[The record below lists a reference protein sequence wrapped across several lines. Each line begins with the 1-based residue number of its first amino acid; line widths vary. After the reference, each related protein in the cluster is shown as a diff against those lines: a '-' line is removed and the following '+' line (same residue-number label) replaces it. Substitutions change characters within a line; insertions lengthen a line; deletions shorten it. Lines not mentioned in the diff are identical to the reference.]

1 MTTKTLNIADLNL
14 LSGSSELIR
23 QALGGYWVNDE
34 SSLTAVE
41 VSLNQ
46 IIESLDSNYAV
57 TSTPV
62 DPESLIDSVRYASR
76 IYGTSDTSRIRSDE
90 EWRAYVVGGSFG
102 AKTYNGVYNEVIY
115 FDHRTEIDA
124 PLYNNELSSD
134 SDSVSGESLAEYY
147 KFYERYQ
154 NNLLQVAS
162 EHLLP
167 NFYFLISQDIDDL
180 DIAKMMTLDGTIE
193 EDYFNYISF
202 QNELKQEQ
210 RELVNFAEST
220 TTDAELGQQIIY
232 YTEVSDPEEGAINT
246 LFSNVASDKGVP
258 RYSYNNIRDYLNV
271 FYVNHT
277 YQQSTIQRLQTRL
290 QNIMFLEPSV
300 LKEHNDQL
308 IATDFS
314 FLKDDKKQA
323 VYSLMPMANNISFEV
338 DDSEIGNGLRSV
350 IEANEYAPRFLKT
363 LKEVFTD
370 EITLKPTSYSFAIDN
385 TYGDEVTTREL
396 RILDLPEMILY
407 DYENVLSRTNN
418 AFFYGA
424 STPETRATFD
434 NTGAYRFVNSE
445 IAVNAL
451 NDVIKLINNNFS
463 APQSLEHFLND
474 PVDVTKEHEV
484 LAYRVQKIGGP
495 PTGDSRTENTLQNF
509 WFFNKGEAIKYIDT
523 QVKYSTDYT
532 YNIFSYVAVQGY
544 KYRLSDLAVTRQ
556 IATED
561 GIYCLEFYDPTTGDT
576 TSRLLNPFNPTEIQL
591 PKSNFDI
598 DEIRR
603 VSDRLTLFERFL
615 DEAMSSGSGGPFATT
630 ETVEDGTTTS
640 KTETESYTEEQLEEI
655 VENLHLERVQLLV
668 DGGILNYLKST
679 GQQDVQSFINREGPY
694 TDGLNTTVT
703 SAIRNLLNDI
713 PLNSEFTTGEINQFF
728 TNAQLNSTIPYLADF
743 NINIEP
749 SLKIVEVPIQE
760 KTFKILDNPP
770 NDLIATPHHLKDQ
783 SNRIAFFLSYDTFS
797 IDEVAYPTTLT
808 PQDDQ
813 NKTDYLTA
821 NDLDAE
827 DFIQSESVSM
837 AETFE
842 VYRLSRKPT
851 SYQDFENNLRK
862 SINLR
867 ILKQGRIK
875 LDAMFME
882 KVRPNQKYYYT
893 FRAINE
899 NGIAGGF
906 TPIFEVELI
915 NDGGYVYA
923 NFNQLTAEDLVMDNI
938 SDPLMSFKKLFNV
951 VPNIQH
957 LILDS
962 TAVDFSKS
970 AFDQVGN
977 FKLGTAEEPLF
988 RSGAVKGKTF
998 KLRLTSK
1005 KTGKKIDLNITFN
1018 KTNG

>member
-1 MTTKTLNIADLNL
+1 MTTKTLNIADSNL
-14 LSGSSELIR
+14 LFGSSELIR
-23 QALGGYWVNDE
+23 QALGGYWVSDE
-34 SSLTAVE
+34 NSITAVE
-41 VSLNQ
+41 ASPNQ
-46 IIESLDSNYAV
+46 VIELFDSNYAG
-57 TSTPV
+57 TNAPV
-62 DPESLIDSVRYASR
+62 DEESLIDSIRYASR
-76 IYGTSDTSRIRSDE
+76 IYGTSDSSRIRSDE
-90 EWRAYVVGGSFG
+90 EWRAYVVGGSLG
-102 AKTYNGVYNEVIY
+102 AKTYNGVYNETIY
-115 FDHRTEIDA
+115 FDHRTEIEI
-124 PLYNNELSSD
+124 PLYNNELSNTT
-134 SDSVSGESLAEYY
+134 DSVSGETLAQYY

-154 NNLLQVAS
+154 NNLSQVAS

-167 NFYFLISQDIDDL
+167 NFYFLIAEGIDDL
-180 DIAKMMTLDGTIE
+180 DIAKMITLDGTIE

-202 QNELKQEQ
+202 QDELEREQ
-210 RELVNFAEST
+210 PELYAEAGESGK
-220 TTDAELGQQIIY
+220 EILF
-232 YTEVSDPEEGAINT
+232 YTEVSDPAEGAINT

-271 FYVNHT
+271 SYVNHA

-290 QNIMFLEPSV
+290 QNIMFLDPSV
-300 LKEHNDQL
+300 LNEHNDQL

-323 VYSLMPMANNISFEV
+323 VYSLMPMANSISFEV

-350 IEANEYAPRFLKT
+350 IETNEYAPRFLKT

-370 EITLKPTSYSFAIDN
+370 EITLKPTPYSFAIDN
-385 TYGDEVTTREL
+385 TYGDEIATREL
-396 RILDLPEMILY
+396 RILDFPEMILY
-407 DYENVLSRTNN
+407 DYENALSRTSN
-418 AFFYGA
+418 AFFYGS
-424 STPETRATFD
+424 STPETRAAFD

-445 IAVNAL
+445 IAINTL
-451 NDVIKLINNNFS
+451 NDVVGMINTNFS
-463 APQSLEHFLND
+463 PPESLENFLND
-474 PVDVTKEHEV
+474 SLQSQKQHEV

-509 WFFNKGEAIKYIDT
+509 WFFNKGDAIKYIDT
-523 QVKYSTDYT
+523 QVKYETDYT
-532 YNIFSYVAVQGY
+532 YKIFSYVAVQGY

-556 IATED
+556 IAKD
-561 GIYCLEFYDPTTGDT
+561 DDIYCLEFYDPITGNT

-598 DEIRR
+598 DEVRR
-603 VSDRLTLFERFL
+603 VSDRLTLFQRFL
-615 DEAMSSGSGGPFATT
+615 DEATSSGSGGPTTTT
-630 ETVEDGTTTS
+630 ETVEDGISTS
-640 KTETESYTEEQLEEI
+640 TTETESYTEEQLEEI

-694 TDGLNTTVT
+694 TDGLNTTIT
-703 SAIRNLLNDI
+703 SAVRNLFSDI
-713 PLNSEFTTGEINQFF
+713 PLNSSFTTGEINQFF

-770 NDLIATPHHLKDQ
+770 NDIIATPHHLKDQ
-783 SNRIAFFLSYDTFS
+783 SNRLAFFLSYDTFS
-797 IDEVAYPTTLT
+797 ADEVDYPTTLT
-808 PQDDQ
+808 PQDNQ
-813 NKTDYLTA
+813 NKTDYLTG
-821 NDLDAE
+821 NDLDE
-827 DFIQSESVSM
+827 GDFIQDESVSM
-837 AETFE
+837 AEAFE

-862 SINLR
+862 SIDLR

-882 KVRPNQKYYYT
+882 KVRTNQKYYYT
-893 FRAINE
+893 FRAVNE
-899 NGIAGGF
+899 NGIAGQF
-906 TPIFEVELI
+906 TPIFEAELI
-915 NDGGYVYA
+915 NDGGYAYA
-923 NFNQLTAEDLVMDNI
+923 NFNQLSAEDLVMDNI
-938 SDPLMSFKKLFNV
+938 SEPLMSFKKLFNV

-962 TAVDFSKS
+962 AAVDFSKS

-977 FKLGTAEEPLF
+977 FALGTVEDEN
-988 RSGAVKGKTF
+988 KIWDKTF

-1005 KTGKKIDLNITFN
+1005 KTGKKIDLNIKFN

>member
-1 MTTKTLNIADLNL
+1 MTKKSLNIVDANL

-23 QALGGYWVNDE
+23 QALRGYWENNGD
-34 SSLTAVE
+34 SLTAVQA
-41 VSLNQ
+41 SSNQ
-46 IIESLDSNYAV
+46 IIEDFKTNYAETNTV
-57 TSTPV
+57 IN
-62 DPESLIDSVRYASR
+62 PESLIKSVRYASR
-76 IYGTSDTSRIRSDE
+76 LYSTPQASIIRSDE
-90 EWRAYVVGGSFG
+90 EWKTYVVGGSFG
-102 AKTYNGVYNEVIY
+102 AKTYDGVYNEAIY
-115 FDHRTEIDA
+115 FDHRTEIEI
-124 PLYNNELSSD
+124 PLYNNELSSPT
-134 SDSVSGESLAEYY
+134 DSVSGESLAQYY

-154 NNLLQVAS
+154 NNLSQVAS

-167 NFYFLISQDIDDL
+167 NFYFLIAEGIDDL
-180 DIAKMMTLDGTIE
+180 DIAKMITLDGTIE

-202 QNELKQEQ
+202 TSELEQEQ
-210 RELVNFAEST
+210 PLLSASATSDDGITRDNEVL
-220 TTDAELGQQIIY
+220 Y

-271 FYVNHT
+271 SYVNHT

-300 LKEHNDQL
+300 LNEHNDRL

-338 DDSEIGNGLRSV
+338 DDSHISSGLRNI
-350 IEANEYAPRFLKT
+350 IETNDYAPRFLKT
-363 LKEVFTD
+363 LKEAFTD
-370 EITLKPTSYSFAIDN
+370 EISLKPTPYSFAIDN
-385 TYGDEVTTREL
+385 TYGDEVATREL
-396 RILDLPEMILY
+396 KILDLPEMILY
-407 DYENVLSRTNN
+407 DYENALSRTSN
-418 AFFYGA
+418 AFFYGS
-424 STPETRATFD
+424 STPETRAAFD

-445 IAVNAL
+445 IAINTL
-451 NDVIKLINNNFS
+451 NDVVGMINTNFS
-463 APQSLEHFLND
+463 PPESLENFLND
-474 PVDVTKEHEV
+474 SLQSQKQHEV

-509 WFFNKGEAIKYIDT
+509 WFFNKGDAIKYIDT
-523 QVKYSTDYT
+523 QVKYGTDYT

-544 KYRLSDLAVTRQ
+544 KYRLSDLLLTKQ
-556 IATED
+556 IAKENND
-561 GIYCLEFYDPTTGDT
+561 YCLEFYDPFTGIT
-576 TSRLLNPFNPTEIQL
+576 KNPIFA
-591 PKSNFDI
+591 KSN
-598 DEIRR
+598 
-603 VSDRLTLFERFL
+603 LT
-615 DEAMSSGSGGPFATT
+615 S
-630 ETVEDGTTTS
+630 
-640 KTETESYTEEQLEEI
+640 
-655 VENLHLERVQLLV
+655 ENLSTILQLNDLIDRVVEVADDNSLRDIISDINPRV
-668 DGGILNYLKST
+668 T
-679 GQQDVQSFINREGPY
+679 VQENFYRTQESFNNDSKNAPAFIK
-694 TDGLNTTVT
+694 
-703 SAIRNLLNDI
+703 AIREVYEKSNLPLPPEFSLIERLN
-713 PLNSEFTTGEINQFF
+713 LFASGEITRSKN
-728 TNAQLNSTIPYLADF
+728 PYLADLD
-743 NINIEP
+743 INIEP

-770 NDLIATPHHLKDQ
+770 NDIIATPHHLKDQ
-783 SNRIAFFLSYDTFS
+783 SNRLAFFLSYDTFS
-797 IDEVAYPTTLT
+797 VDEVDYPTTLT
-808 PQDDQ
+808 PQDNQ
-813 NKTDYLTA
+813 NKTDYLTG
-821 NDLDAE
+821 NDLEED
-827 DFIQSESVSM
+827 DFIQDESVSM

-899 NGIAGGF
+899 NGIAGQF
-906 TPIFEVELI
+906 TPIFEAELI

-923 NFNQLTAEDLVMDNI
+923 NFNQLSAEDLVMDNI
-938 SDPLMSFKKLFNV
+938 SEPLMSFKKLFNV

-957 LILDS
+957 LILDP
-962 TAVDFSKS
+962 TGVDFSKS

-988 RSGAVKGKTF
+988 SPDAAKGKTF